1 MELTNI
7 ASYDNYFLANIIKS
21 KLENNGILC
30 FLKNENITTLYGAA
44 FSQIII
50 QVPLQQQELAREILE
65 QQEKEQEEEQQTI
78 GFWEDDLSELN
89 PQNKICVFCGSKNTR
104 RKEDN
109 KDFVLLTWLFKKM
122 KMNYQSDVWH
132 CFHCGKEF

>member
-1 MELTNI
+1 MKLTNI

-21 KLENNGILC
+21 KLESNGIIC

-50 QVPLQQQELAREILE
+50 QVPLQQREQAREILE
-65 QQEKEQEEEQQTI
+65 NQEKEQEEEQQTI
-78 GFWEDDLSELN
+78 GFWDDDLSELN

-104 RKEDN
+104 PKEDN
-109 KDFVLLTWLFKKM
+109 KDFFLLTWLFKKM
-122 KMNYQSDVWH
+122 KMNYQSDNWH